1 MGGSEFGQVSYSARH
16 EQKYDAPF
24 DEHVLGLG
32 SEKPSTFGTVI
43 KNEKKDL
50 SNTYVH
56 LPTKRQVI

>member
-1 MGGSEFGQVSYSARH
+1 MGGSEFGQVSYGATLEH
-16 EQKYDAPF
+16 KYDSKF

-32 SEKPSTFGTVI
+32 SKKPSTFGTVI